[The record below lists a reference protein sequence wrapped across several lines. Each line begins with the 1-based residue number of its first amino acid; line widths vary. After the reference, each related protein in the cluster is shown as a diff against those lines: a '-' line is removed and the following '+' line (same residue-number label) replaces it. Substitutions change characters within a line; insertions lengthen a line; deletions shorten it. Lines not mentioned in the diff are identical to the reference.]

1 MPNPF
6 AGNLVWLS
14 SLLNPGPRQVRSAI
28 GRPYNANFE
37 RFLDIS
43 SKEGTDGYGNRVPF
57 ISRKALE
64 GYWLDDLDE
73 CRISHALSSKVL
85 VSERDISEDYL
96 IIFSILIH
104 IGRTEFIDQ
113 FAEIGFMG
121 KHLPI
126 MRRHPF
132 GGSPAV
138 QEMADE
144 FYHYQWRFCPVL
156 FLSENRS
163 VGRGLQPSQIL
174 LIEFEE
180 CLDRAPSNAKAV
192 IKKVKLYDD
201 CTEEGSDRSDKMD
214 ELGTC
219 ANPTL
224 RQQSSSKNTSPKRI
238 LHSKT
243 PGVGRSKPSNL
254 LLGGIT

>member
-163 VGRGLQPSQIL
+163 VGRGLQPIIFKEYLTQKNLALEDAWRREVQAFQFITWW
-174 LIEFEE
+174 
-180 CLDRAPSNAKAV
+180 DHV
-192 IKKVKLYDD
+192 VKYI
-201 CTEEGSDRSDKMD
+201 GSF
-214 ELGTC
+214 T
-219 ANPTL
+219 
-224 RQQSSSKNTSPKRI
+224 QQSRCVI
-238 LHSKT
+238 VLEYA
-243 PGVGRSKPSNL
+243 
-254 LLGGIT
+254 